1 MDQLRD
7 PVDGKTDAGR
17 RAHTDRESA
26 HENSRLRTISNHSM
40 DPVVASRVPTPSVA
54 TSTGQPLPIE
64 PYRKELI
71 EAISNHG
78 LLVIVGETGSG
89 KTTQIPQYIL
99 GHDPNARIVV
109 TQPRRIAAISNAK
122 RVAEEMG
129 ERNVGNRVGYAIR
142 FEAVVS
148 PATQLRYVTDGVL
161 LRELVDDG
169 ALSAYDVV
177 IVDEAHER
185 TVGTDLLLG
194 LLKQC
199 KRTRPDLKLLIMSA
213 TLDVEKFSDFFDGCP
228 IFQIPGRPYPVE
240 IMYARNMRLAALQ
253 SSFVDRAVDTVLH
266 IHRHER
272 PGDVLVFL
280 TGSQDI
286 ERAVTA
292 TQKLDAQLDYRR
304 DVAHYHSKDPDGR
317 RVVGMSVFGLYASL
331 ETGQQREIFVPA
343 RLGYRKV
350 VFATNIAQT
359 SITIPGIVFVVDCA
373 FVKQKLYDPVTHMDA
388 LVVTP
393 ISQAAATQR
402 AGRAGR
408 TEPGKAYRLYSH
420 EAFSD
425 LSPNTEPEIQRSA
438 LLDTVLALKAMN
450 VHNVQDFDF
459 VDAPNPDLLAA
470 ALRDLYLLGALDD
483 PKGLGPLTPLGKQLM
498 QLPVSPWVGRA
509 LVAAATEFK
518 CAREMLVIS
527 AMLSVESVW
536 VELRGKVAADSK
548 RQAQVHELR
557 RQFFDRTGD
566 HLTLYNVYSAW
577 RDHDY
582 SRSWCRENMLHH
594 RALEQA
600 QKIKRQLESILDKW
614 SVPDTSARDPTT
626 SRLDPV
632 PILRALCT
640 AYYPNLAK
648 KQVGRPVFYQY
659 AVHHGKR
666 ADSDALMALAIHPT
680 SALAAAVEKDDPRVG
695 EIEWVLYHDIM
706 YTTRANMRFVSR
718 IWRWEWVEPYVP
730 RLDHAMAAALA
741 AEGAEDREEK
751 VERAAA
757 TESEKAPS
765 ASGAEDAQKA
775 KRDAAIAAARER
787 ALKRRRIG

>member
-1 MDQLRD
+1 
-7 PVDGKTDAGR
+7 
-17 RAHTDRESA
+17 
-26 HENSRLRTISNHSM
+26 
-40 DPVVASRVPTPSVA
+40 
-54 TSTGQPLPIE
+54 
-64 PYRKELI
+64 
-71 EAISNHG
+71 
-78 LLVIVGETGSG
+78 
-89 KTTQIPQYIL
+89 
-99 GHDPNARIVV
+99 
-109 TQPRRIAAISNAK
+109 
-122 RVAEEMG
+122 
-129 ERNVGNRVGYAIR
+129 
-142 FEAVVS
+142 
-148 PATQLRYVTDGVL
+148 
-161 LRELVDDG
+161 
-169 ALSAYDVV
+169 
-177 IVDEAHER
+177 
-185 TVGTDLLLG
+185 
-194 LLKQC
+194 
-199 KRTRPDLKLLIMSA
+199 MSA
-213 TLDVEKFSDFFDGCP
+213 TLDVEKYSDFFDSCP

-240 IMYARNMRLAALQ
+240 IMYARSMRLAALQ
-253 SSFVDRAVDTVLH
+253 TSFVDRAVDTVLH

-272 PGDVLVFL
+272 QGDILVFL
-280 TGSQDI
+280 TGSQEI

-304 DVAHYHSKDPDGR
+304 DVAHYHSKDPDDR

-331 ETGQQREIFVPA
+331 ETGQQREIFEPA
-343 RLGYRKV
+343 RPGYRKV
-350 VFATNIAQT
+350 VFATNIAQVCLYAIRWTTTRRWCEIGHGGHDDQT
-359 SITIPGIVFVVDCA
+359 SITIPGIVFVVDCG

-425 LSPNTEPEIQRSA
+425 LPPNTEPEIQRSA

-450 VHNVQDFDF
+450 VHNVQNFDF
-459 VDAPNPDLLAA
+459 VDAPNPDLLTA
-470 ALRDLYLLGALDD
+470 ALRDLFLLGAIDD
-483 PKGLGPLTPLGKQLM
+483 PKGLGHLTLLGRQLM

-509 LVAAATEFK
+509 LIAAAAEFK
-518 CAREMLVIS
+518 CSSEMVVIA

-536 VELRGKVAADSK
+536 VELRGKAAADSK
-548 RQAQVHELR
+548 RQAQVHEQR

-577 RDHDY
+577 RNHDN
-582 SRSWCRENMLHH
+582 SRSWCRENLLHH

-648 KQVGRPVFYQY
+648 KQVSRPVFYQY

-666 ADSDALMALAIHPT
+666 ADSDALMSLAIHPT
-680 SALAAAVEKDDPRVG
+680 SALAAAVEKGDPRVG
-695 EIEWVLYHDIM
+695 EIEWVLYHDII

-730 RLDHAMAAALA
+730 RLDRAMAAAAA
-741 AEGAEDREEK
+741 AEGAEDGDEK
-751 VERAAA
+751 VESAAA
-757 TESEKAPS
+757 MQSEKPTPS
-765 ASGAEDAQKA
+765 TSAGSADDAQKA
-775 KRDAAIAAARER
+775 KREAAITAARER
-787 ALKRRRIG
+787 ALKRRRVG